1 MTWVAVLLLFAAVG
15 QSAPQAAPTYSSGQS
30 GEFIA
35 PTRPG
40 TSDRDYNA
48 AGYLKDGNILYP
60 TRLGTS
66 DRDYS
71 APGLIIENGKMYP
84 TMPGTGE
91 RDYRDVKPSNP
102 AKGKK

>member
-1 MTWVAVLLLFAAVG
+1 MTWIAVLLLFAAVG
-15 QSAPQAAPTYSSGQS
+15 QPATQAAPTYTSGQR

-40 TSDRDYNA
+40 TSDRDYTA
-48 AGYLKDGNILYP
+48 AGYIKDGNILYP
-60 TRLGTS
+60 TRPGTS
-66 DRDYS
+66 ERDYT

-91 RDYRDVKPSNP
+91 RDYRDVRPSNP